1 MSLLS
6 WSMGQGG
13 LAEGLRGSGCG
24 HGSEV
29 LDERR
34 CVMVNNSMAAS
45 SGKAAVITTMG
56 GEALT
61 ALYDLRWML
70 VLIVIL
76 ILADF
81 WFGVSES
88 IKKHE
93 HFRFSRAGR
102 RTCNKAVDY
111 LTYLL
116 VGALLGL
123 AIFEPLGWT
132 NHTTTAAVGLGFG
145 CIWEIDSI
153 VGHVCALH
161 GIKNKFSVKRFIIA
175 LIKRKDKELGEA
187 VEDAME

>member
-1 MSLLS
+1 ME
-6 WSMGQGG
+6 QRR
-13 LAEGLRGSGCG
+13 LAEGLLGGGCRC
-24 HGSEV
+24 GSEV

-34 CVMVNNSMAAS
+34 WIMVNNSIATS

-70 VLIVIL
+70 VFIVVL

-88 IKKHE
+88 IKKHV

-116 VGALLGL
+116 VGALLGM
-123 AIFEPLGWT
+123 AIFEPLGWAT
-132 NHTTTAAVGLGFG
+132 HTTTAAVGLGFG
-145 CIWEIDSI
+145 CIWEVDSI

-161 GIKNKFSVKRFIIA
+161 GIKNKFSVKRFIIS

>member
-1 MSLLS
+1 
-6 WSMGQGG
+6 
-13 LAEGLRGSGCG
+13 
-24 HGSEV
+24 
-29 LDERR
+29 
-34 CVMVNNSMAAS
+34 MVKNSIATS
-45 SGKAAVITTMG
+45 SGKAAIITTMG

-70 VLIVIL
+70 VFIVVLIC
-76 ILADF
+76 ADF

-116 VGALLGL
+116 VGALLGM

-132 NHTTTAAVGLGFG
+132 DHTTTAAVGLGFG

-161 GIKNKFSVKRFIIA
+161 GISNKFSVKRFIISF
-175 LIKRKDKELGEA
+175 IKKKNEDVGEA
-187 VEDAME
+187 LEDALERNTDK

>member
-1 MSLLS
+1 MELS
-6 WSMGQGG
+6 
-13 LAEGLRGSGCG
+13 
-24 HGSEV
+24 
-29 LDERR
+29 
-34 CVMVNNSMAAS
+34 NSIANSTTNATI
-45 SGKAAVITTMG
+45 ITTMG

-70 VLIVIL
+70 VFIVVL

-88 IKKHE
+88 IKRHE

-116 VGALLGL
+116 VGALLGM
-123 AIFEPLGWT
+123 AIFEPLGWAG
-132 NHTTTAAVGLGFG
+132 HTTTAAVGLGFG

-161 GIKNKFSVKRFIIA
+161 GINKKFSVKRFIIS
-175 LIKRKDKELGEA
+175 LIKKKNEDVGEA
-187 VEDAME
+187 LEDAMEEK

>member
-1 MSLLS
+1 
-6 WSMGQGG
+6 
-13 LAEGLRGSGCG
+13 
-24 HGSEV
+24 
-29 LDERR
+29 
-34 CVMVNNSMAAS
+34 MVNGS
-45 SGKAAVITTMG
+45 SLATSAGKT
-56 GEALT
+56 T
-61 ALYDLRWML
+61 ALLTLGTEAFDAIFDLRWML
-70 VLIVIL
+70 ILIVLL

-102 RTCNKAVDY
+102 RTCNKFGDY
-111 LTYLL
+111 FFYLIIGC
-116 VGALLGL
+116 VLGL
-123 AIFEPLGWT
+123 AIFEPLGWAD
-132 NHTTTAAVGLGFG
+132 HTTTAAVGLGFG
-145 CIWEIDSI
+145 CIWEVDSI

>member
-1 MSLLS
+1 
-6 WSMGQGG
+6 
-13 LAEGLRGSGCG
+13 
-24 HGSEV
+24 
-29 LDERR
+29 
-34 CVMVNNSMAAS
+34 MVNNSMAAS

-93 HFRFSRAGR
+93 HFRFSKAGR

-145 CIWEIDSI
+145 CIWEVDSI
-153 VGHVCALH
+153 VGHVYALH

-175 LIKRKDKELGEA
+175 LIKRKDKDLGEA